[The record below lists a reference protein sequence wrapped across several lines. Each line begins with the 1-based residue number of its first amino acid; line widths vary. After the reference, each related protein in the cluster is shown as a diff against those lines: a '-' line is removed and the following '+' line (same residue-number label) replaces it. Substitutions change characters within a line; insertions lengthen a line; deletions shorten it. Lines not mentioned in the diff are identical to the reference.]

1 MNPMIHVL
9 IAALP
14 PAGEV
19 WTFEQQEVWLDLMRL
34 VLAHVYY
41 LPIPDAD
48 NNAPS
53 AKAKA

>member
-1 MNPMIHVL
+1 MIRVL

-19 WTFEQQEVWLDLMRL
+19 WAFEDQEVWLDLMRL

-41 LPIPDAD
+41 LPEAE
-48 NNAPS
+48 A
-53 AKAKA
+53 